1 VTRRLFHPLTLVAL
15 IALVM
20 LSVRLAG
27 AQIKAGTTTGTRR
40 IAVATHT
47 LARGTVLIADD
58 FALRDTTVRG
68 ASDTTQVSAGWV
80 TRRIIAAGEVLHIP
94 AVERPQVVSAN
105 QSVQVEFQ
113 DQNIRLTIRGV
124 ATRNGSVGERV
135 GVRTE
140 TGRRME
146 ATVVAPGRVRVDSGF
161 NQ

>member
-1 VTRRLFHPLTLVAL
+1 MTRRLFHPLTLVAL

-20 LSVRLAG
+20 LSVRIAG
-27 AQIKAGTTTGTRR
+27 AQTSTGTRR
-40 IAVATHT
+40 IAVATHA
-47 LARGTVLIADD
+47 LARGTVLTADD
-58 FALRDTTVRG
+58 FTLRDTTMHG

-80 TRRIIAAGEVLHIP
+80 TRRVIAAGEVLHTP

-105 QSVQVEFQ
+105 QSVQVEWE

-135 GVRTE
+135 GVRTDM
-140 TGRRME
+140 GRRME
-146 ATVVAPGRVRVDSGF
+146 ATVVAPGRVRIDSGL